1 MIFCFSRRKSPFES
15 ASVMDSDHRGSYF
28 PPFILSERRHKKRRT
43 LSRTSFA
50 VTVVVISLLFQRS
63 HCQSDE
69 DAVLRSQPRF
79 DFSSFSNNHRRHQSQ
94 QYQQPLSPPNNV
106 VNNNNHH
113 FQRQHLNSG
122 VDPLHSVSTSN
133 TNANFNSHFT
143 RPYVRTPSSPQF
155 YGPAASNLFSTA
167 EPACGYDSCR
177 QTNPNSLNVHV
188 VCHTHLDT
196 GWVETYD
203 EYYHH
208 CEFMF
213 SVTRLWSHCPLNLHL
228 MILFL

>member
-1 MIFCFSRRKSPFES
+1 
-15 ASVMDSDHRGSYF
+15 
-28 PPFILSERRHKKRRT
+28 
-43 LSRTSFA
+43 
-50 VTVVVISLLFQRS
+50 
-63 HCQSDE
+63 
-69 DAVLRSQPRF
+69 
-79 DFSSFSNNHRRHQSQ
+79 
-94 QYQQPLSPPNNV
+94 
-106 VNNNNHH
+106 
-113 FQRQHLNSG
+113 

-228 MILFL
+228 MILFLWEIFERSLFISVWLNEWPTLHCIANSITNTH